1 VNEDKT
7 GSSSSGDAKVKR
19 LEEEVTKLEAKF
31 NSAQARALD
40 LSRQLEALEAGKGK
54 TGNQDT
60 GKEKE
65 LEIKVNL
72 ICY

>member
-1 VNEDKT
+1 MLQ
-7 GSSSSGDAKVKR
+7 VKR

-40 LSRQLEALEAGKGK
+40 LSRQLEASEAGKGK
-54 TGNQDT
+54 AGNQDT

-65 LEIKVNL
+65 LEIKVYKRRERNKM
-72 ICY
+72 